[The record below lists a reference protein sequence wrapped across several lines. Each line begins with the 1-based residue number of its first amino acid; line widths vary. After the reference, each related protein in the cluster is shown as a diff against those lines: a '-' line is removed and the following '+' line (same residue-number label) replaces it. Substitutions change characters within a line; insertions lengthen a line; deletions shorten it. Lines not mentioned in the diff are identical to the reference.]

1 MIFYTIEFQS
11 HLTSISNFLLQTQD
25 LTLNHFPF
33 PHRPS
38 TLIVTLSLSTLLF
51 CGTQY
56 LTVFF
61 NCRIRLLFTLLFVD
75 FFLCSINYMSSV
87 LYKLLIHLFSV
98 FLFVCLFVFYSV
110 YMCRCVVLYVL
121 FVKGS
126 TFTGLAFCVP
136 LSFDKNG

>member
-61 NCRIRLLFTLLFVD
+61 NCRIVLLFTLLFVN

-98 FLFVCLFVFYSV
+98 FCLFFYSV
-110 YMCRCVVLYVL
+110 YMCVCC
-121 FVKGS
+121 FVC
-126 TFTGLAFCVP
+126 AFCEGEHVYR
-136 LSFDKNG
+136 LSLLCTLVF

>member
-11 HLTSISNFLLQTQD
+11 HLTSISDFLLQTQD

-61 NCRIRLLFTLLFVD
+61 NCRIVLLFTLLFVD

-98 FLFVCLFVFYSV
+98 FFCLFVFYSV
-110 YMCRCVVLYVL
+110 YMCVCC
-121 FVKGS
+121 FVC
-126 TFTGLAFCVP
+126 AFCEGEHVYR
-136 LSFDKNG
+136 LSLLCTLVF

>member
-61 NCRIRLLFTLLFVD
+61 NCRIVLLFTLLFVD

-98 FLFVCLFVFYSV
+98 FLFVCLFVCLFVFYSV
-110 YMCRCVVLYVL
+110 YMCVCC
-121 FVKGS
+121 FVC
-126 TFTGLAFCVP
+126 AFCEGEHVYR
-136 LSFDKNG
+136 LSLLCTLVF

>member
-61 NCRIRLLFTLLFVD
+61 NCRIVLLFTLLFVD

-87 LYKLLIHLFSV
+87 LYKLLIHLFS
-98 FLFVCLFVFYSV
+98 FFFFFSV
-110 YMCRCVVLYVL
+110 YMCVCC
-121 FVKGS
+121 FAC
-126 TFTGLAFCVP
+126 AFCEGEHVYR
-136 LSFDKNG
+136 LSLLCTLVF

>member
-56 LTVFF
+56 LTVFL
-61 NCRIRLLFTLLFVD
+61 NCRIVLLFTLLFVD

-98 FLFVCLFVFYSV
+98 FCLFVFYSV
-110 YMCRCVVLYVL
+110 YMCVCC
-121 FVKGS
+121 FVC
-126 TFTGLAFCVP
+126 AFCEGEHVYR
-136 LSFDKNG
+136 LSLLCTLVF

>member
-61 NCRIRLLFTLLFVD
+61 NCRIVLLFTLLFVD

-98 FLFVCLFVFYSV
+98 FFCLFVCLFFIQCTCV
-110 YMCRCVVLYVL
+110 CVVLYVL

>member
-61 NCRIRLLFTLLFVD
+61 NCRIVLLFTLLFVD

-98 FLFVCLFVFYSV
+98 LFSVHVCV
-110 YMCRCVVLYVL
+110 CVVLYVL

-136 LSFDKNG
+136 LSFDKNR